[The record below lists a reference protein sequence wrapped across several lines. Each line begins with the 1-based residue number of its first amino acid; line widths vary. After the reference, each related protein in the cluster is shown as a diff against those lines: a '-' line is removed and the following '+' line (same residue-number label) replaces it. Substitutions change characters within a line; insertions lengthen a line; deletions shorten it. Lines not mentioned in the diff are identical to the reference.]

1 MQKKINSD
9 EISVYIENSEYI
21 ANKYVMHCFSVTILI
36 YCITYVLNLLGIFI
50 VDTGVM
56 SSGFYPAVAIY
67 GTVYLVTKKLTLYD
81 ARTKYII
88 LFGNVLSFTLIGA
101 SITYHVVLIA
111 VIPFLCAMLYSSK
124 RLMWYV
130 YVLTVI
136 STFVTVYG
144 GYYYGLCDANMVLL
158 TTGRLSDY
166 IENGKFV
173 LDTVNSNP
181 IITLFM
187 FFILPR
193 CFIYIAFMA
202 IGKSI
207 FTILSGS
214 VEKAKLADEL
224 EKAKVEAERANRA
237 KSQFLARMSHEIR
250 TPINA
255 VMGMNEMILRESEED
270 SIRQYAVNA
279 RDSSKMLLGI
289 INDILDASKVESG
302 MMEIIP
308 ANYDLGNLLNDV
320 YNMINLK
327 AKEKDLVLEF
337 NIDQS
342 APSGYFGDDK
352 RIKQILINLLTN
364 AVKYT
369 VKGSVTLSLNCRIEG
384 ENAVLHYSIKDTGI
398 GIKKEDMGKLY
409 GEFQRADESRNRN
422 VEGTGLGMVIVNKLL
437 ELMNSKLHVESEYE
451 KGSEFSFELV
461 QKIIDAEPIGDFK
474 KKIVSR
480 SSETVSRENFTA
492 PDAKILVVDDSLMN
506 LKVFKT
512 LLKHTQMQ
520 IFEADSGMK
529 CISMVKERQF
539 DIIFLDHMM
548 PEMDGIETLH
558 RLRADKLCEG
568 VPVIMLTANAISGD
582 REKYISEG
590 FDDFLSKPINSEKLD
605 KMIIHYLE
613 NGANKIKINKEK
625 SVTVE
630 ANNKKAPKTAEEIMA
645 ELRKVLP
652 EVNVEKGLANC
663 VDDKDFYVE
672 LLNDYKNLNIKAELE
687 KYMAENDRASYCI
700 RIHSFKSSSYS
711 VGADKIGDFAFEME
725 KMSRE
730 SLSSDIK
737 EMQITLF
744 EQYDRICEQLNE
756 LI

>member
-50 VDTGVM
+50 IDTGVM

-67 GTVYLVTKKLTLYD
+67 GIVYLVTKKLTLYD
-81 ARTKYII
+81 PKTKFII

-111 VIPFLCAMLYSSK
+111 VIPFFCAMLYSSK

-130 YVLTVI
+130 YILTVI

-409 GEFQRADESRNRN
+409 GEFQRVDESRNRN

-461 QKIIDAEPIGDFK
+461 QKIIDAEPIGDFR